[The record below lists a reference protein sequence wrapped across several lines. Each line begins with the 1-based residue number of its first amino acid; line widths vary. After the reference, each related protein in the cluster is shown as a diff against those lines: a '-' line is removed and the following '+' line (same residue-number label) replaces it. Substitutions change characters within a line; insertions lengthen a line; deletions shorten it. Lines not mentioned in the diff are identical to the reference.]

1 MRSLVTLGVLLTI
14 AITAAPVAGRADPP
28 PVPAPSQPT
37 QAQAQG
43 QAQGPAGAAETLK
56 ITEDRSTRMTL
67 PVKID
72 GQGPFAFIIDT
83 GADRTVI
90 SAELAA
96 RLSLP
101 RGAPVTLHGASG
113 EKEVETGR
121 IATLDVGGRT
131 LRDISAPL
139 LRMSDLG
146 ADGMLGVDALADRHI
161 TLDFI
166 RNQMTSTESR
176 RDDYEPGAIVVRGK
190 YRFGQLILVDARL
203 RDVFVYV
210 ILDTGAQD
218 SIGNPVLRRML
229 TTGDPKRDLFSATKI
244 LSVTGQTT
252 EAEFQTV
259 NRLTLGKIVVNNV
272 PVAFAPLHTFKI
284 FGLEDKPALLLGMD
298 ILSKFRRVSVDFK
311 RREVTFVTPD

>member
-1 MRSLVTLGVLLTI
+1 M
-14 AITAAPVAGRADPP
+14 
-28 PVPAPSQPT
+28 
-37 QAQAQG
+37 
-43 QAQGPAGAAETLK
+43 
-56 ITEDRSTRMTL
+56 
-67 PVKID
+67 
-72 GQGPFAFIIDT
+72 
-83 GADRTVI
+83 
-90 SAELAA
+90 
-96 RLSLP
+96 
-101 RGAPVTLHGASG
+101 
-113 EKEVETGR
+113 
-121 IATLDVGGRT
+121 GGRT

-139 LRMSDLG
+139 LWVSDLG

-176 RDDYEPGAIVVRGK
+176 RDDFEPGAIVVRGK

-298 ILSKFRRVSVDFK
+298 ILSKFRRVSIDFK

>member
-1 MRSLVTLGVLLTI
+1 MRSLVTLGVLLTM
-14 AITAAPVAGRADPP
+14 AITAAPVAGRAEPTPP
-28 PVPAPSQPT
+28 KPAQDKVQT
-37 QAQAQG
+37 Q
-43 QAQGPAGAAETLK
+43 AGAAETLK

-96 RLSLP
+96 RLNLP

-139 LRMSDLG
+139 LWVSDLG

-176 RDDYEPGAIVVRGK
+176 RDDFEPGAIVVRGK

-298 ILSKFRRVSVDFK
+298 ILSKFRRVSIDFK

>member
-1 MRSLVTLGVLLTI
+1 MLCGLLAM
-14 AITAAPVAGRADPP
+14 AIVASPVSGGAD
-28 PVPAPSQPT
+28 PAPSPPPT
-37 QAQAQG
+37 APAQAQP
-43 QAQGPAGAAETLK
+43 QTGATETLK
-56 ITEDRSTRMTL
+56 LAEDLSTRMTL
-67 PVKID
+67 PVKVN

-96 RLSLP
+96 RLELS
-101 RGAPVTLHGASG
+101 RGAPVALHGASG
-113 EKEVETGR
+113 EKTVETGNIR
-121 IATLDVGGRT
+121 TLEVGGRT

-139 LRMSDLG
+139 LRMSDIG
-146 ADGMLGVDALADRHI
+146 ADGMLGVDTLADRHI
-161 TLDFI
+161 TLDFV
-166 RNQMTSTESR
+166 RKQMTSTESR
-176 RDDYEPGAIVVRGK
+176 RDDFEPGAIVVRGK

-229 TTGDPKRDLFSATKI
+229 TTGDPKRDLFTSTTI

-252 EAEFQTV
+252 EAEFQTI
-259 NRLTLGKIVVNNV
+259 NRLILGQIVVNNV

-298 ILSKFRRVSVDFK
+298 ILSKFKRVSVDFK
-311 RREVTFVTPD
+311 RREVTFVTP

>member
-1 MRSLVTLGVLLTI
+1 MRSLVTLGVLLTM
-14 AITAAPVAGRADPP
+14 AITAAPVAGRAEPTPP
-28 PVPAPSQPT
+28 KPAQDKVQT
-37 QAQAQG
+37 Q
-43 QAQGPAGAAETLK
+43 AGAAETLK

-96 RLSLP
+96 RLNLP

-139 LRMSDLG
+139 LWMSDLG

-176 RDDYEPGAIVVRGK
+176 RDDFEPGAIVVRGK

-298 ILSKFRRVSVDFK
+298 ILSKFRRVSIDFK

>member
-1 MRSLVTLGVLLTI
+1 MRSLVTLGVLLTM
-14 AITAAPVAGRADPP
+14 AITAAPVAGRAEPTPP
-28 PVPAPSQPT
+28 KPAQDKVQT
-37 QAQAQG
+37 Q
-43 QAQGPAGAAETLK
+43 AGAAETLK
-56 ITEDRSTRMTL
+56 IAEDRSTRMTL

-96 RLSLP
+96 RLNLP

-139 LRMSDLG
+139 LWVSDLG

-176 RDDYEPGAIVVRGK
+176 RDDFEPGAIVVRGK

-252 EAEFQTV
+252 KAEFQTV

-298 ILSKFRRVSVDFK
+298 ILSKFRRVSIDFK